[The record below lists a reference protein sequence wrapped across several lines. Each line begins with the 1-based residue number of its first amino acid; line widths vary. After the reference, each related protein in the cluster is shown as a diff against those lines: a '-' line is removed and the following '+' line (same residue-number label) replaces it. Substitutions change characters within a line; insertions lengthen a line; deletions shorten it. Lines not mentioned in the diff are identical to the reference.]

1 MGDVLSPQ
9 SFGLRPPT
17 GGADGYTP
25 HNDLPSWEV
34 GLTQKGSLEIKI
46 RKLIRFNS
54 TVETPWY
61 ALSDFYRTAIKYK
74 HRLTSEDE
82 MSRCFVY

>member
-25 HNDLPSWEV
+25 HNDLPRGEV
-34 GLTQKGSLEIKI
+34 GLYIAKGVDMQSVIHI
-46 RKLIRFNS
+46 FKL
-54 TVETPWY
+54 
-61 ALSDFYRTAIKYK
+61 LC
-74 HRLTSEDE
+74 H
-82 MSRCFVY
+82 

>member
-34 GLTQKGSLEIKI
+34 GLTSVTRLELL
-46 RKLIRFNS
+46 LIQISVLIIAVR
-54 TVETPWY
+54 
-61 ALSDFYRTAIKYK
+61 
-74 HRLTSEDE
+74 
-82 MSRCFVY
+82 